1 MTTLSPLSIAPRAL
15 TGRYLLA
22 IPLALALV
30 FALSFPIAASA
41 EAVEPLTASISLDK
55 TTVAVGETVTATWS
69 ISGGRAPY
77 SIWRGW
83 YVFSGG
89 ADICKA
95 FGTLPSGTTTS
106 SFSPELGETCRVLS
120 EITDADGR
128 KIHPSSDTIPVTGA
142 APVEPLIASISLDKT
157 AVVIGETVTAT
168 WSISGG
174 RPPYSIWRGWYVFSG
189 GADICK
195 ASGTLPSGA
204 TTSSF
209 SPELGETCRILSDIT
224 DADGRKIY
232 PSSIKIP
239 VYSIYASGIEL
250 NADSATLDI
259 GKTKQL
265 TATITPSSGTIQTVS
280 WSSNDHSVATV
291 DGNGLVTAVGEG
303 TAIITA
309 ATTDGSDLSAT
320 CDITVNPPIPVT
332 TVTIDEP
339 GAALYVGGKI
349 KLTATVL
356 PENASYKT
364 LSWTSSDS
372 SVATVADGVVTGVA
386 KGTATITATST
397 ENKDA
402 KAERTVTVSST
413 ASRLRALAY
422 NPGITIASPDYLP
435 HLSFT
440 VGAQCGTPPYALD
453 VSFEKDGAV
462 VATTSFATNS
472 SSSICCSGT
481 PSPGAYTIRVN
492 ATDAAGRVDSASA
505 SVNILRSGGN
515 LTVTILNETRP
526 VSTPTGLSFQNP
538 TLSVEIGK
546 ALQLSPTVSPA
557 NAPRPRFEWASSN
570 PAAVTVSDTG
580 VVTGVAKGSSV
591 VTASATDGSGLS
603 ARCAVTAFRPVSS
616 VTLNQQSAKLTQ
628 VGQTVTLTAT
638 VLPADAD
645 NSVTWSTDDA
655 SIATVSGGV
664 VTAEGD
670 GTATIT
676 AAAKDGSGIFASCA
690 VTVDTRVPVASV
702 SIAAPGA
709 PLYPGGKVR
718 LNATVLPANA
728 TDKALTWTTS
738 DASVA
743 TVSDGMVTGLK
754 KGSATITAT
763 ANSGAKAEC
772 TVTIAPTASK
782 LRACAYDVELQG
794 ESWNSA
800 ALMMYAQ
807 YGTPPYHAS
816 FALYLSGSSQPLEW
830 NTSGMTFTDGPMG
843 FGFSL
848 PATLATYTAAVT
860 VTDAAGRT
868 DTASTT
874 FYLDAIGS
882 STSIIVYSEVRP
894 ISAVASISFQNANPS
909 VAIGRTLTLVPT
921 VSPSGMAAPSYEWT
935 SSNPAAVTVSDTG
948 VVTGVGKGSSV
959 VTATATD
966 GSGLSASCTVTA
978 YRDVDSVSLNRTDLK
993 LIQGETATLTATVL
1007 PADAGFKSVAWA
1019 STNPSVASVN
1029 GGVVTGL
1036 KDGTAVIAASSSN
1049 GKYAS
1054 CSVTVSNRIESVN
1067 VTLPENPPL
1076 VRGAYELNVGAW
1088 MHLKPA
1094 TVPSNVG
1101 AGFTFKSSNEKI
1113 AKVDAQGAVHGL
1125 KVGSANIT
1133 ISAKNLSASAATTT
1147 SIKVSVVVP
1156 VTSVRMDA
1164 SFTVF
1169 VGKSRKMKA
1178 SVRPDNATHKEIRW
1192 ASSNPGVATVDS
1204 SGVVRGVAPGTAEI
1218 TATASGGIEAMR
1230 AIRVTHPVG
1239 SITLSAPVQA
1249 LYAGRAVQIAA
1260 AVLPNTSDPALN
1272 WHTSSSKIATVNSS
1286 GLVSAKSA
1294 GTVKITA
1301 SARDGSKQ
1309 SGALTLRVVKP
1320 ASSISIGNSLT
1331 LYTNGL
1337 SFKKLGVTASPSK
1350 SGWLSLCWTSEIPA
1364 IAKVDQNGMVTA
1376 VADGTTVIYVSTDSG
1391 IAASCSVTVLT
1402 YPSFVKLEL
1411 PADVMPH
1418 VKQKLPLAPYVK
1430 LDGSMKALSWKTSN
1444 QNLATI
1450 DKNGVLSAKRPGRVK
1465 VTVTTAKHLAAPIW
1479 IVIAK

>member
-1 MTTLSPLSIAPRAL
+1 M
-15 TGRYLLA
+15 
-22 IPLALALV
+22 
-30 FALSFPIAASA
+30 
-41 EAVEPLTASISLDK
+41 
-55 TTVAVGETVTATWS
+55 
-69 ISGGRAPY
+69 
-77 SIWRGW
+77 
-83 YVFSGG
+83 
-89 ADICKA
+89 
-95 FGTLPSGTTTS
+95 
-106 SFSPELGETCRVLS
+106 
-120 EITDADGR
+120 
-128 KIHPSSDTIPVTGA
+128 
-142 APVEPLIASISLDKT
+142 
-157 AVVIGETVTAT
+157 
-168 WSISGG
+168 
-174 RPPYSIWRGWYVFSG
+174 
-189 GADICK
+189 
-195 ASGTLPSGA
+195 
-204 TTSSF
+204 
-209 SPELGETCRILSDIT
+209 
-224 DADGRKIY
+224 
-232 PSSIKIP
+232 
-239 VYSIYASGIEL
+239 
-250 NADSATLDI
+250 
-259 GKTKQL
+259 
-265 TATITPSSGTIQTVS
+265 
-280 WSSNDHSVATV
+280 
-291 DGNGLVTAVGEG
+291 
-303 TAIITA
+303 
-309 ATTDGSDLSAT
+309 
-320 CDITVNPPIPVT
+320 
-332 TVTIDEP
+332 
-339 GAALYVGGKI
+339 
-349 KLTATVL
+349 
-356 PENASYKT
+356 
-364 LSWTSSDS
+364 
-372 SVATVADGVVTGVA
+372 
-386 KGTATITATST
+386 
-397 ENKDA
+397 
-402 KAERTVTVSST
+402 
-413 ASRLRALAY
+413 
-422 NPGITIASPDYLP
+422 
-435 HLSFT
+435 
-440 VGAQCGTPPYALD
+440 
-453 VSFEKDGAV
+453 

-676 AAAKDGSGIFASCA
+676 AAAKDGSGILASCA
-690 VTVDTRVPVASV
+690 VTVDTSIPVASI
-702 SIAAPGA
+702 SLPESRT
-709 PLYPGGKVR
+709 VR
-718 LNATVLPANA
+718 WYGSVQLVPVILPENATN
-728 TDKALTWTTS
+728 KAVTWS
-738 DASVA
+738 SSNESVA
-743 TVSDGMVTGLK
+743 FVASQGDGTVTVQDAGT
-754 KGSATITAT
+754 AIITAKT
-763 ANSGAKAEC
+763 ANGLTASCKITVQATAPSLDAFAYDLAVETSGA
-772 TVTIAPTASK
+772 
-782 LRACAYDVELQG
+782 L
-794 ESWNSA
+794 
-800 ALMMYAQ
+800 ALSCMVGAQ
-807 YGTPPYHAS
+807 NGTPPYKLNVSLQKDGVSTYIAS
-816 FALYLSGSSQPLEW
+816 YTTIDPKRI
-830 NTSGMTFTDGPMG
+830 TIPMG
-843 FGFSL
+843 AI
-848 PATLATYTAAVT
+848 PAANYTVSVMA
-860 VTDAAGRT
+860 TDAEDRIDLTGVSAYIS
-868 DTASTT
+868 AS
-874 FYLDAIGS
+874 IGS
-882 STSIIVYSEVRP
+882 STFALNWEDRP
-894 ISAVASISFQNANPS
+894 LPYVTALRFESPARSL
-909 VAIGRTLTLVPT
+909 AIGQTDWLNVYRTPED
-921 VSPSGMAAPSYEWT
+921 APSPPLYWA
-935 SSNPAAVTVSDTG
+935 SSNPAAVTVSNGGTIKG
-948 VVTGVGKGSSV
+948 VSKGSSII
-959 VTATATD
+959 TASTTD
-966 GSGLSASCTVTA
+966 GSNHSASCTVTV
-978 YRDVDSVSLNRTDLK
+978 YRDVDSVTLDRAELK

-1007 PADAGFKSVAWA
+1007 PADAGFKSVTWA

-1049 GKYAS
+1049 GKYAR
-1054 CSVTVSNRIESVN
+1054 CSVTVSNRIVSVN

-1125 KVGSANIT
+1125 KAGSANIT

-1164 SFTVF
+1164 GFTVF

-1218 TATASGGIEAMR
+1218 TATASGGIEAVR
-1230 AIRVTHPVG
+1230 TIRVTHPVG

-1260 AVLPNTSDPALN
+1260 VVLPNTSDPALN

-1350 SGWLSLCWTSEIPA
+1350 SGWLSLRWTSEIPA
-1364 IAKVDQNGMVTA
+1364 IAKVDQNGVVTA
-1376 VADGTTVIYVSTDSG
+1376 VADGTTVIQVSTDSG

-1402 YPSFVKLEL
+1402 YPSFIKLEL
-1411 PADVMPH
+1411 PADVTPR
-1418 VKQKLPLAPYVK
+1418 VRQKLPLAPYVK

-1465 VTVTTAKHLAAPIW
+1465 VIVTTANHLAAPIW